1 MRQLQ
6 GQQDQLQYHMTGERL
21 PIGFVA
27 YPLPHSG
34 STFVFT
40 HNWRLIL
47 KIMCQLNVCHL
58 LHKSH
63 RKPELQ
69 RVLQLRQ
76 RPTHFA
82 RVADVKRVCAG
93 LAVKQSASVR
103 ISDATSSYAEAAA
116 NALLIKK
123 EKEGRKPPFF
133 VGVYPVLLCDY
144 ITMRF

>member
-6 GQQDQLQYHMTGERL
+6 GQFQDQQYHMTGELL
-21 PIGFVA
+21 PTVFVA

-47 KIMCQLNVCHL
+47 KIMCQNRLASHL
-58 LHKSH
+58 RHKSH

-69 RVLQLRQ
+69 CKP
-76 RPTHFA
+76 RPTPFA

-123 EKEGRKPPFF
+123 KRGENPHF
-133 VGVYPVLLCDY
+133 L
-144 ITMRF
+144 